1 MYGGFKKPTSFSE
14 VKLVLKIR
22 ASLSGGLEGGSLI
35 TVEVEGASVCSVS
48 LKVQNK
54 RDPEK
59 PEELIRLLA
68 H

>member
-22 ASLSGGLEGGSLI
+22 ASLSRGLEGGSLL
-35 TVEVEGASVCSVS
+35 TVEVEGASICPVS
-48 LKVQNK
+48 LKVQSK
-54 RDPEK
+54 RDPER
-59 PEELIRLLA
+59 PEEVIRLLA